1 MLEKPK
7 RVRLKG
13 KALSNLNRAIHNR
26 DHNQCV
32 ICGAWVDPAKKFHHE
47 PCGINKSD
55 EEQKGVVLCD
65 ICHHIRHN
73 GPKSAVIRDKIRD
86 YLRKHYE
93 KETQ

>member
-13 KALSNLNRAIHNR
+13 KALSNLNRVIHNR

-32 ICGAWVDPAKKFHHE
+32 VCGAWVHPSVKFHHE

-55 EEQKGVVLCD
+55 EEQKGVVLCAV
-65 ICHHIRHN
+65 CHFQRHN
-73 GPKSAVIRDKIRD
+73 GTNSREIRGRIEA
-86 YLRKHYE
+86 YLDNIYGKC
-93 KETQ
+93 

>member
-1 MLEKPK
+1 MIFEKPK

-13 KALSNLNRAIHNR
+13 KALSNLNRTIHIR

-32 ICGAWVDPAKKFHHE
+32 ICGAWVNPAKKFHHE

-65 ICHHIRHN
+65 ACHFQRHN
-73 GPKSAVIRDKIRD
+73 GKNSAEYRQKIQE
-86 YLRKHYE
+86 YLQKCYE
-93 KETQ
+93 